1 MQIKGGLKL
10 SDKIKEL
17 VLKIVIVL
25 GCLFGILFIVL
36 PFFSLFFPYDPD
48 LEVPFPQPIYTLW
61 ITDMILFFSCGGL
74 IVVLTIVFKI
84 KPQPVKAEKMPLA
97 FEDYNSLLDFI
108 QNSAKLNGYKRQ
120 QVIPFISNG
129 AVIVF
134 VRPSGLWKLDCIA
147 LFRVNELTDEILDK
161 ANNAITKSLCGYYG
175 KETITDTISM
185 ITIVCVNR
193 ITPAF
198 QKLVNSNIEQGF
210 KNFRLPVG
218 ISFGGKQIYIAK
230 QKDGFAITKYKKL
243 RKEFLNIMHIQI
255 QDKRIK

>member
-1 MQIKGGLKL
+1 M

-147 LFRVNELTDEILDK
+147 LVRVNELTDEILDK

-218 ISFGGKQIYIAK
+218 ISLVENKFTLQNKKTVLQL
-230 QKDGFAITKYKKL
+230 QNTKNSEKN
-243 RKEFLNIMHIQI
+243 FLILCIFRF
-255 QDKRIK
+255 RIKE